1 MTNNV
6 KVNGVW
12 KPVISQNIKV
22 AGTWKQVRE
31 CYIKVNGAWKS
42 WFLQGGLKDTGFSVN
57 NTTTLGALVTMALQ
71 PDGKIIVAGGFT
83 SWAGLSVNRLV
94 RINLDGSLD
103 TTFMNNIGTGA
114 SGTIQVAGLQPDGK
128 IILRSLTGGSGS
140 KTTFNGIAINSVLR
154 LNPDGTRD
162 TVFDSNIGGIGADT
176 DANGPTAIQLDGKII
191 HAGTYTSWN
200 GTSVPRIVRLNA
212 DGTRDSSFV
221 TNLGTSGV
229 NAILI
234 QPDGKIILAGNLPS
248 INGTPTNQVVR
259 LNLDGTLDSSF
270 NLNRGTA
277 ANGVVRRAALQPDGK
292 IVVTGTFT
300 NYNNVTAYRI
310 IRLNSDGT
318 IDTTFNSNVGSGIA
332 ANTFAAIVAQDN
344 NKIVI
349 SGNFATFNGVTVPR
363 IVRLN
368 SDGTIDSGFVN
379 NVGTGF
385 NSINDAAMIVMP
397 DKKIVIADNFTT
409 FNGLTEN
416 GIIRIGGED
425 AL

>member
-12 KPVISQNIKV
+12 KPVMSQNIKV

-83 SWAGLSVNRLV
+83 SWAGLSVNRIV

-114 SGTIQVAGLQPDGK
+114 SSTIQVAGLQPDGK
-128 IILRSLTGGSGS
+128 IILRSLTGGTGT
-140 KTTFNGIAINSVLR
+140 KTTFNGVAINSVLR
-154 LNPDGTRD
+154 LNSDGTRD
-162 TVFDSNIGGIGADT
+162 TAFDSNIGGVGADT
-176 DANGPTAIQLDGKII
+176 DGNGPTAIQLDGKII
-191 HAGTYTSWN
+191 HAGVYTSWN
-200 GTSVPRIVRLNA
+200 GTSVPRIVRLNS
-212 DGTRDSSFV
+212 DGTRDNTFS

-259 LNLDGTLDSSF
+259 LNLDGTLDNSF

-332 ANTFAAIVAQDN
+332 ANTFAAIAVQDD